1 MLRTALALLIL
12 VVVFAAGYV
21 IYQHSEKSP
30 VPTGNTGAPPMEVKR
45 KVGKPHVANKNK
57 AEAALATAI
66 DVRMVVIGPGM
77 IFVMIPYGPCATL
90 SQIGQEYVFD
100 GDRVGRN
107 IFDTKDEAVTA
118 AANDCELVYLTMKK
132 EREQAQRMITKPQ

>member
-1 MLRTALALLIL
+1 
-12 VVVFAAGYV
+12 
-21 IYQHSEKSP
+21 
-30 VPTGNTGAPPMEVKR
+30 
-45 KVGKPHVANKNK
+45 
-57 AEAALATAI
+57 
-66 DVRMVVIGPGM
+66 
-77 IFVMIPYGPCATL
+77 MIPYGPCATL